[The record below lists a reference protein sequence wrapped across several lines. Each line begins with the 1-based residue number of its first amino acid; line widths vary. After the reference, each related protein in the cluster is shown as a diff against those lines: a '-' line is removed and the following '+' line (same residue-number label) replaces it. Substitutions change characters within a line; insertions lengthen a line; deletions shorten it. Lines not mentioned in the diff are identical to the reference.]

1 MYCGRNDL
9 YAHELMVAFSEIS
22 LMHHFCVFPLQSE
35 KLSLSFSLHLSF
47 FLPSLS
53 ELKVSPV
60 IVSLMNHVPSPT
72 SSSSAHIN
80 PLVSCECKKKKKK
93 ILRKTPSLFYLNTE
107 LDSFESSELKLN
119 RPKPKNNKT
128 PWKQADLNGE
138 GV

>member
-22 LMHHFCVFPLQSE
+22 LMHHFCVLRLQSE
-35 KLSLSFSLHLSF
+35 KLSLSLSLPLSLFLSLTF

-80 PLVSCECKKKKKK
+80 PLVSLANVKK
-93 ILRKTPSLFYLNTE
+93 N
-107 LDSFESSELKLN
+107 SSAKLP
-119 RPKPKNNKT
+119 RSST
-128 PWKQADLNGE
+128 
-138 GV
+138 